1 MPQARQL
8 QGQVRRHG
16 HWVPPRT
23 SRTATAVATI
33 GSTSASAI
41 RMRAP
46 EKAAGEILK
55 PRWGET
61 IASHAHSA
69 LKYVSAA
76 TGATPSQPTADRGRH
91 PGEVMAE
98 RSPVRTRVSTYRLSI
113 CISSLPSNDKSAASL
128 TPFRVLG
135 KQSIHYGGRR

>member
-1 MPQARQL
+1 
-8 QGQVRRHG
+8 
-16 HWVPPRT
+16 
-23 SRTATAVATI
+23 
-33 GSTSASAI
+33 
-41 RMRAP
+41 MRAP

-113 CISSLPSNDKSAASL
+113 CISSLPSNDLAMSRRRSSARK
-128 TPFRVLG
+128 T
-135 KQSIHYGGRR
+135 HGRLCRPAPSPC